1 MCTGLCANG
10 QVSFPL
16 QTLGRVVTSRTQ
28 ISHKGMKPCMTE
40 AATLEIKQLL
50 AEETGLKIAQV
61 NQTVVLLEE
70 GATVPFIARYRK
82 EATGELDEVQIRQ
95 IQERLSYHKE
105 LNERRETILKSIDE
119 QEKLT
124 PELKMKILGC
134 RQKTELEDLY
144 LPYKPKRRTKATIA
158 RERGLE
164 PLAGQLLSVT
174 GRIDLQQLAA
184 PYVTEEQEIPDAAA
198 ALAGA
203 GHILAEQFA
212 DNAEARAIV
221 RELTWQQG
229 EFCSQPARGKEG
241 TVSKYEMYYDF
252 SEPIRQVPS
261 HRMLAMRR
269 GEKEEVLRLSVS
281 APDDEIRQRLGKLL
295 IPTES
300 GCREW
305 LQEVVEDAY
314 NRLLAPSI
322 EVELRLQAKRAADD
336 EAIRVFAENLR
347 NLLLAAP
354 AGSRRVLGI
363 DPGLRTGS
371 KLAAVDETGK
381 FIEHVTIYPHAGSGR
396 IEPAKQELLR
406 LLRTHNIEMVAIGNG
421 TAGREMDQFC
431 RQAIKE
437 SGLRVPA
444 VMVSESGAS
453 VYSASDIAREEFP
466 DLDLTVRGAISIAR
480 RLQDPLAELVKV
492 DPKSIGVG
500 QYQHDVSQ
508 SALKKAL
515 DEVVESCVNYVG
527 VDLNTAS
534 WALLS
539 FVSGIG
545 ESLAKAIVR
554 QRDSQGRFARRKQL
568 LEVPRLG
575 QKAFEQAA
583 GFLRI
588 RDAQQ
593 PLDNTAVH
601 PERYALVETMAT
613 DVGVSTLQLI
623 AEPSLLGKVDLAS
636 YVIDYVVL
644 PTLQDILAELKK
656 PGRDPRDTFTTAA
669 FREDVMEMKD
679 LQQGMRLN
687 GVVTN
692 VAAFGAFV
700 DIGVHQDG
708 LVHISQLADRF
719 VKDPNQV
726 VKVGQQV
733 QVTVLEVDL
742 QRKRISLSMK
752 SNPGENNAAQ
762 PKRENQRSKTKL
774 SKPVTTDL
782 ASALEKSGFRVK
794 KKK

>member
-1 MCTGLCANG
+1 MNNLSA
-10 QVSFPL
+10 PA
-16 QTLGRVVTSRTQ
+16 
-28 ISHKGMKPCMTE
+28 I
-40 AATLEIKQLL
+40 AQLL
-50 AEETGLKIAQV
+50 VDETGLQINQI
-61 NQTVVLLEE
+61 NQTVALLEE

-95 IQERLSYHKE
+95 LQERLIYHKE
-105 LNERRETILKSIDE
+105 LNERRQTILKSIEE
-119 QEKLT
+119 QGKLT
-124 PELKMKILGC
+124 PELQTKILNC

-164 PLAGQLLSVT
+164 PLAEQLLTAT
-174 GRIDLQQLAA
+174 GAVELQVLASPFIDAEKEVA
-184 PYVTEEQEIPDAAA
+184 DAAA
-198 ALAGA
+198 ALEGAGYIIAERLADDAGA
-203 GHILAEQFA
+203 
-212 DNAEARAIV
+212 RALV

-229 EFCSQPARGKEG
+229 EFRSQPARGKEG

-269 GEKEEVLRLSVS
+269 GEKEEVLRLTID
-281 APDDEIRQRLGKLL
+281 APEEEILQRLAKLL
-295 IPTES
+295 LPPQS
-300 GCREW
+300 GCRDW
-305 LQEVVEDAY
+305 LQTVVADAY

-322 EVELRLQAKRAADD
+322 EVELRLQAKKAADD

-381 FIEHVTIYPHAGSGR
+381 FLEHVTIYPHAGSGR
-396 IEPAKQELLR
+396 IEPAKTELLR
-406 LLRTHNIEMVAIGNG
+406 LVKTHCIEMIAIGNG
-421 TAGREMDQFC
+421 TAGREMDQFA
-431 RQAIKE
+431 RQTLKDA
-437 SGLRVPA
+437 GLKLPV
-444 VMVSESGAS
+444 VMISEAGAS

-508 SALKKAL
+508 TALKKAL

-554 QRDSQGRFARRKQL
+554 QRDSRGAFAQRGQL
-568 LEVPRLG
+568 LEVPRFG
-575 QKAFEQAA
+575 KKAFEQAA

-588 RDAQQ
+588 RNGEQ

-601 PERYALVETMAT
+601 PERYRLVGRMAT
-613 DVGVSTLQLI
+613 DVGATVPQLI
-623 AEPSLLGKVDLAS
+623 AEPTLLSKIDLKS
-636 YVIDYVVL
+636 YVDDEVGL

-656 PGRDPRDTFTTAA
+656 PGRDPRETFTTAA

-679 LQQGMRLN
+679 LQSGMRLN

-733 QVTVLEVDL
+733 QVRVLEVDL

-752 SNPGENNAAQ
+752 EEADSSSERPQQRGKKP
-762 PKRENQRSKTKL
+762 PKKQEE
-774 SKPVTTDL
+774 KPVMNDL
-782 ASALEKSGFRVK
+782 AAAFAKSGFKVK
-794 KKK
+794 K